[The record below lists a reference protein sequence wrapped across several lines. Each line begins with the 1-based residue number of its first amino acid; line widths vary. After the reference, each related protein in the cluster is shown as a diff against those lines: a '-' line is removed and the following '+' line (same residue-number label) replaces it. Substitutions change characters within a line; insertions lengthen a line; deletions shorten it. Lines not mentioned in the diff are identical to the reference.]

1 MSLAIRDESYLGIGI
16 LVQCLKNV
24 ALVFDMQLSMVRLDI
39 WTRLGEDIS
48 VESQNAMM
56 NVNNIKLRQFSKH
69 A

>member
-1 MSLAIRDESYLGIGI
+1 MSLAIRDESYLSIGI

-24 ALVFDMQLSMVRLDI
+24 ALVFDMQLSMIRPDI

-48 VESQNAMM
+48 VEWQNAMM